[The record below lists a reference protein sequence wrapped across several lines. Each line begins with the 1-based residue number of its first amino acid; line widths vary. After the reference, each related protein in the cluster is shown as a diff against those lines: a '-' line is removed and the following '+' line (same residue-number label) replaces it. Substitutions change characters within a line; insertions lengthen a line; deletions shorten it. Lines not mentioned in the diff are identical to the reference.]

1 MRIGQRLG
9 LGFGIILL
17 LTIGISTF
25 IFLSL
30 QRIQKLQ
37 KVVAAHISNIENIGD
52 LNVCIQ
58 QWLITVEYILEKRDV
73 SQLDYHEIL
82 EATIEKELTE
92 TNWNIYGNTIENLH
106 DEVTQ
111 TFNSIKNL
119 DSTVQMYIRLGS
131 KVSEAISIDDASN
144 IFETDSSRI
153 TKASAQLNE
162 IASTNYNDVI
172 AYSKKVEKWSL
183 FSIYA
188 VTPIVI
194 GFSIFYAF
202 IITRGITKPLNMLG
216 TATKKIINGSFD
228 VKLSIKSP
236 TEIEELL
243 NTFNIMSLKLN
254 ESYKRLETLSVT
266 DKLTDLYNRRYFDET
281 LEKEV
286 LRARR
291 FKHAL
296 SLMFIDIDKFKHFND
311 TYGHTE
317 GDIVLQQLGQLI
329 KNRIRNE
336 IDTPC
341 RYGGEEFTIIL
352 PDTANSSATAIADR
366 LIRDFKSI
374 KFHIHSKNETV
385 QKTISI
391 GIADIDLS
399 NGAKALLD
407 NADKAMYKAKKLGGN
422 RVCEYRA

>member
-37 KVVAAHISNIENIGD
+37 KVVAAHISNIENIDD

-291 FKHAL
+291 FKHDL

-374 KFHIHSKNETV
+374 KFHIPSKNETV

-391 GIADIDLS
+391 GIADVNLS

-407 NADKAMYKAKKLGGN
+407 NADKAMYEAKKLGGN